1 MEDGEDDEEDAMVAA
16 AEILFG
22 LCVLLVF
29 VMMVLVLKLML
40 ALSSFEGS
48 NS

>member
-1 MEDGEDDEEDAMVAA
+1 VDEGEDDEDDATVAA
-16 AEILFG
+16 AEMFG
-22 LCVLLVF
+22 LDELVF

-40 ALSSFEGS
+40 ALSAFEVS